1 MTVHTPLRMPSETE
15 IERFER
21 DGFVV
26 LPGVLSRECLA
37 PLTYA
42 CERLIGDGNALDIT
56 DETLRAALPNPD
68 ALFGASSFDET
79 LSKRGDFR
87 MRFNTAR
94 DDPVVLDFALGGAI
108 GAVAGALMQAHRVRF
123 IDDILF
129 VKEPHTAEPTEWHDD
144 DLGSVATGPQR
155 CSVWVSLGDV
165 PLSAGPIR
173 YLRGSHRRY
182 RGWRAQG
189 LKAESLAN
197 ANPEDIVECPLMCGD
212 IAVHDL
218 DTIHAAGPNLGSG
231 QRQNWALRYAGEK
244 ARFILR
250 ETRREPREWYALSDG
265 LPLSGPRFP
274 IAWPVGDASR
284 LSDPEASL

>member
-1 MTVHTPLRMPSETE
+1 MIANTPLRAPSQAE
-15 IERFER
+15 IESFDR
-21 DGFVV
+21 DGFVI
-26 LPGVLSRECLA
+26 LPGVLSPSALA
-37 PLTYA
+37 PLTDA
-42 CERLIGDGNALDIT
+42 CARLIDDGNSLDIT
-56 DETLRAALPNPD
+56 EETLRANLPNPD
-68 ALFGASSFDET
+68 SLFGAPSYRET
-79 LSKRGDFR
+79 LSDRGHFR

-94 DDPVVLDFALGGAI
+94 DDATVLNFALGGAI
-108 GAVAGALMQAHRVRF
+108 GAVVAALMHARCVRF

-129 VKEPHTAEPTEWHDD
+129 VKEPQTAEPTEWHDD
-144 DLGSVATGPQR
+144 DQGSVATGPQR

-182 RGWRAQG
+182 R
-189 LKAESLAN
+189 KAHALAN

-231 QRQNWALRYAGEK
+231 PRQSWALRYAGEK

-274 IAWPVGDASR
+274 IAWPVGDAAR
-284 LSDPEASL
+284 LSEPEASL